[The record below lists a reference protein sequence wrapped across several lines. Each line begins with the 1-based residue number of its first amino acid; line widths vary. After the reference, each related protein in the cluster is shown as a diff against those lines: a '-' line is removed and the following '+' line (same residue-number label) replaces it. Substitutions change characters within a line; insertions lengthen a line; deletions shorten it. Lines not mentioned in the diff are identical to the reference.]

1 MGQRSCLIWEG
12 LNIFPPCGGCISKNN
27 SALDDMSMVERREFF
42 EPEPEDYR
50 LDDEER
56 RSRLVFDPI

>member
-1 MGQRSCLIWEG
+1 MWVNEIVLEG
-12 LNIFPPCGGCISKNN
+12 SNNFPPCGGCISKNN

-56 RSRLVFDPI
+56 YLRFDFDPI

>member
-1 MGQRSCLIWEG
+1 MAPIVTV
-12 LNIFPPCGGCISKNN
+12 IIAPTCGVHKKNN

-50 LDDEER
+50 LEDEER
-56 RSRLVFDPI
+56 HLRFDLVPI